1 MLTSEQAGHESLR
14 LKHDTLMSWR
24 ASKNFTPPH
33 LFFFLLL
40 RKFGCNQPFRMGLFM
55 RRNSRE
61 LAENITKFTAN
72 GCLWGGEVEATVGG
86 HPHDTFLAEEQS
98 WKQTCFGAR
107 IPVNLCIRSPNP
119 VDSQQ
124 HI

>member
-1 MLTSEQAGHESLR
+1 MLTSEQAVHESLR

-33 LFFFLLL
+33 LFFFFSCESLAAISPSEWACLCVGTVGNWLKTSPSLL
-40 RKFGCNQPFRMGLFM
+40 QMGVF
-55 RRNSRE
+55 
-61 LAENITKFTAN
+61 
-72 GCLWGGEVEATVGG
+72 GGEVEATVGG